1 MRLEASKNACPTILE
16 SNHLTPRCRMS
27 TPTPLA
33 GYTSYKGLPQL
44 AGLCT
49 VEEAARP
56 GLGVEECV
64 RRLKRFHYCFKRLH
78 QILTARITAEPI
90 YELKTAFAHHAYLCA
105 EHVAALRSR
114 IGEMR
119 EPPLGLEDVPHPA
132 LEAFFDE
139 ILAAPT
145 TDELVDGIYTETAH
159 ALLTA
164 FDRYLTDTNPL
175 TDAPSRRLL
184 KFARLE
190 LEEMRDCGQEVV
202 AALGAKGYREWGA
215 MLRQM
220 LNLAGGIDGTATT
233 SASRERERPEKAA
246 PVAHAPGS
254 PKGTANIPRR
264 YSATPYAYDPVPKR
278 DERFTDPWNQGVN
291 AESFLYN
298 PAFPARPKAL
308 MMLYK
313 RLREIDVPEMMASII
328 TQTPGKPW
336 GYYRDM
342 SRQLWDEARHAMMG
356 EVGFVA
362 LGVDW
367 TKAKITFNWSHR
379 LNTECTPMERHGVL
393 YFIEQGLM
401 PKTGKRYEFETG
413 QATGLPLIATIQDF
427 DWADEVLH
435 SQIGRV
441 WYVPQFESLK
451 EALAYGDAAWSKVLS
466 NWTTV
471 KAQGLTNHENWWPAV
486 YEMACKAE
494 GVAPDPAVLAFDE
507 TYEGKRAD
515 LQRIAAE

>member
-1 MRLEASKNACPTILE
+1 M
-16 SNHLTPRCRMS
+16 
-27 TPTPLA
+27 PTPLA
-33 GYTSYKGLPQL
+33 GYTPYKNLPPL

-56 GLGVEECV
+56 GLSVEECV

-90 YELKTAFAHHAYLCA
+90 YELKTGFAHHAYLCA
-105 EHVAALRSR
+105 EHVTALRTR

-139 ILAAPT
+139 IQCAPT
-145 TDELVDGIYTETAH
+145 TEELLCGAYLDAIGSLMIGIEKYM
-159 ALLTA
+159 
-164 FDRYLTDTNPL
+164 TDTHPL

-184 KFARLE
+184 RFALIE
-190 LEEMRDCGQEVV
+190 LDEMNRYGS
-202 AALGAKGYREWGA
+202 AAGAS
-215 MLRQM
+215 L
-220 LNLAGGIDGTATT
+220 GTAWLPHYRVWSETILHPMLDEAGCLDGHAQ
-233 SASRERERPEKAA
+233 ASERL
-246 PVAHAPGS
+246 
-254 PKGTANIPRR
+254 TIPRR
-264 YSATPYAYDPVPKR
+264 YSVTPYQYDPVPKR

-291 AESFLYN
+291 AEAFLYSETY
-298 PAFPARPKAL
+298 PARAKAL

-328 TQTPGKPW
+328 AQTPGKPW

-401 PKTGKRYEFETG
+401 PRTGKRYEFEVG
-413 QATGLPLIATIQDF
+413 QASGLPLIATIQDF

-435 SQIGRV
+435 SQIGRS
-441 WYVPQFESLK
+441 WYVPQFGSLR
-451 EALAYGDAAWSKVLS
+451 EALDYGDAAWSKVLS
-466 NWTTV
+466 NWATV
-471 KAQGLTNHENWWPAV
+471 KEQGLTQHENWWPAV
-486 YEMACKAE
+486 YQMACAADGTE
-494 GVAPDPAVLAFDE
+494 PDPQVLAFAE
-507 TYEGKRAD
+507 TYEAKRAD